1 MSAANAICCR
11 FIDFVYFARG
21 DVEIASKKLNIDPLK
36 AHFKKRRE
44 FTTGDILEFFR
55 KAEPNIKRTTVS
67 WRIHSLVHYGVLSRT
82 GRGRFVLGEARQFKP
97 QLSPQVKKIYRSLR
111 KQFPYTR
118 ISVWN
123 TSLLN
128 EFMLHQP
135 GRFYTIVEVEKESMD
150 AVFFFLKEKHSAVF
164 VDPTADILSRYAIG
178 QKDVIIIKSLVSE
191 APLQN
196 IDGVLAITIEKLLV
210 DIFSD
215 DVIFTAQQ
223 GSEMEHIFEE
233 AFSRYIINHNRF
245 LRYAD
250 RRRKRK
256 SINDF
261 LKKLEKSSYGISYQ
275 PASDA
280 L

>member
-1 MSAANAICCR
+1 M
-11 FIDFVYFARG
+11 RG
-21 DVEIASKKLNIDPLK
+21 DVEIASRKLNIDQLK

-44 FTTGDILEFFR
+44 FTAGDILEFFR
-55 KAEPNIKRTTVS
+55 KAEPDIKRTTVS
-67 WRIHSLVHYGVLSRT
+67 WRIHSLVHNGVLSRT

-97 QLSPQVKKIYRSLR
+97 QLSPQVKKIYGSLR
-111 KQFPYTR
+111 KQFPFTR

-135 GRFYTIVEVEKESMD
+135 GRFYTIIEVEKESMD

-164 VDPTADILSRYAIG
+164 LDPTADILSKYVIG
-178 QKDVIIIKSLVSE
+178 EKDAIIIKSLVSE

-196 IDGVLAITIEKLLV
+196 IDGVPAITIEKLLL

-233 AFSRYIINHNRF
+233 AFSRYIINLNRF

-256 SINDF
+256 SIENF
-261 LKKLEKSSYGISYQ
+261 LRKLEKSAHGINYQ
-275 PASDA
+275 TASHD